1 MLLFMRDGL
10 LLGICLMLAAAPAFG
25 GAPVEPEGPLSPRTQ
40 TQGAPGGIATAAQAQ
55 PPWGVE
61 IATAFS
67 EQEALEEF
75 ARIKQDHADILGS
88 FDPLVVEECDL
99 HMGTKL
105 QYSARVGMESR
116 EDADS
121 LCAKLIGKSGACI
134 VQKN

>member
-1 MLLFMRDGL
+1 MVLFMKDGL
-10 LLGICLMLAAAPAFG
+10 LLGICLMFAAGPAFG
-25 GAPVEPEGPLSPRTQ
+25 GAPVEPEGPLGPCVQ
-40 TQGAPGGIATAAQAQ
+40 TQGSPGGNATAAQAQ

-75 ARIKQDHADILGS
+75 ARIKQDHADLLGS

-121 LCAKLIGKSGACI
+121 LCAKLIAKGGACI

>member
-1 MLLFMRDGL
+1 MVLSMRDGL
-10 LLGICLMLAAAPAFG
+10 LLGLCLMLAAAPASG
-25 GAPVEPEGPLSPRTQ
+25 GAPVEPEGPLSPCAQ
-40 TQGAPGGIATAAQAQ
+40 TQGRASGDTTAAQPA
-55 PPWGVE
+55 WGVE

-121 LCAKLIGKSGACI
+121 LCAKLIAKGGACI